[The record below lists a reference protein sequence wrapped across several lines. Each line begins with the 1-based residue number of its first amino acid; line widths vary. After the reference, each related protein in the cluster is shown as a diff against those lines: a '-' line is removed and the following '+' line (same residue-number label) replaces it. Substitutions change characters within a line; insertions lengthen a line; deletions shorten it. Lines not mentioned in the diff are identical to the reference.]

1 MEKVLINFFEA
12 SESSIINVRY
22 LKRRPNM
29 FIDFLLNIALIIIGI
44 YLFYRIQFFEEK
56 KIVETPLFQSL
67 LMTTLAVLSMLVP
80 FSTGDRDFALYFVPL
95 ILLGAYNPFSYS
107 ILSAGLV
114 FFFYHFIFEMAIAP
128 FIVFLILYFVFLM
141 AIPFVRKVTSLK
153 LVLINI
159 VFTSL
164 YMIVVNQLFYNISF
178 ISGVIL
184 LLVTS
189 AVTFTAHLMY
199 DDVNQIYQLNK
210 RIDDDEYIDHLTQLG
225 NVKSMD
231 ITVDD
236 FFENEESLSLL
247 LIDIDS
253 FKQYNDK
260 HSYDSGDKIIKQ
272 LAALLQNYVPTGSYL
287 FRNSG
292 EEFAMVISNLNF
304 DKTVRLAEAIRNS
317 VEYSKFHINE
327 IDTVDV
333 TVSIGVGYKE
343 TANGTKRD
351 LVKNAESA
359 LFEAKKLGQNRVMF
373 APIG

>member
-29 FIDFLLNIALIIIGI
+29 FIDFLLNIALIISGI

-184 LLVTS
+184 LRVTS
-189 AVTFTAHLMY
+189 AVTFTA
-199 DDVNQIYQLNK
+199 QC
-210 RIDDDEYIDHLTQLG
+210 
-225 NVKSMD
+225 
-231 ITVDD
+231 
-236 FFENEESLSLL
+236 
-247 LIDIDS
+247 
-253 FKQYNDK
+253 
-260 HSYDSGDKIIKQ
+260 
-272 LAALLQNYVPTGSYL
+272 
-287 FRNSG
+287 
-292 EEFAMVISNLNF
+292 
-304 DKTVRLAEAIRNS
+304 VR
-317 VEYSKFHINE
+317 
-327 IDTVDV
+327 
-333 TVSIGVGYKE
+333 
-343 TANGTKRD
+343 
-351 LVKNAESA
+351 
-359 LFEAKKLGQNRVMF
+359 
-373 APIG
+373 